1 MHEISPHDLNRLTC
15 IRCAMSLPT
24 RHDSASSK
32 SAAHQHSAG
41 PGMMM
46 LGVSASMIG
55 HGICTCIHVSGTV
68 GHAPLTRHT
77 RHRSCHTFWQLH
89 QPRRRPPAR
98 NSLPEDKRYRLSRW
112 PDLHCALNRTESDRT
127 QISGAKHPTLRWS
140 NGAARERTSWMCT
153 YGHVKSNPP
162 SSGELRT
169 SCSKIPRLHDY
180 LVIQWTLL
188 FAAEEAVEKDRR
200 ALQLRRA
207 RAAGNWCFLVPLDT
221 ASWSPW
227 CWGSTIHIPQRSGRW
242 RRSFRPSNR
251 PPLRFL
257 LPLRQ
262 HQ

>member
-1 MHEISPHDLNRLTC
+1 LASCTTAPESKSTQEVPRAALQYRHSSRMHEISPHDLNRLTC

-46 LGVSASMIG
+46 LGMSASMIG
-55 HGICTCIHVSGTV
+55 HGVCTCIHVSGTV

-127 QISGAKHPTLRWS
+127 QISGANIPLCGGQTALRGNGLHGCVPTDMSKVIRRHPGNSGRLVPRFLDFTTIWLS
-140 NGAARERTSWMCT
+140 NGH
-153 YGHVKSNPP
+153 Y
-162 SSGELRT
+162 SSQPRRQSRKTVGR
-169 SCSKIPRLHDY
+169 CS
-180 LVIQWTLL
+180 
-188 FAAEEAVEKDRR
+188 
-200 ALQLRRA
+200 
-207 RAAGNWCFLVPLDT
+207 
-221 ASWSPW
+221 
-227 CWGSTIHIPQRSGRW
+227 
-242 RRSFRPSNR
+242 
-251 PPLRFL
+251 
-257 LPLRQ
+257 
-262 HQ
+262 